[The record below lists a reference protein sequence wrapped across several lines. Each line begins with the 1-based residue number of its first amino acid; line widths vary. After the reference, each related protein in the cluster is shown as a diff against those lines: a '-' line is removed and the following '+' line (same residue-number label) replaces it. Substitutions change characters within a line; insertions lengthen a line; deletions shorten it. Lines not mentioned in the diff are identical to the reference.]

1 MIKKYDAWGQA
12 TVEILLLLCITLVIV
27 AGITYMILAT
37 SEGLGSGVENN
48 IENTVEQIE
57 NLLKVARGVVGVS

>member
-1 MIKKYDAWGQA
+1 
-12 TVEILLLLCITLVIV
+12 VIV

-37 SEGLGSGVENN
+37 SEGLGSSVEND

-57 NLLKVARGVVGVS
+57 NLLKAARGVAGVS